1 MQKPERVMVGMAEN
15 IQACLWIFW
24 QLQHQWLV
32 RDILHQAQGV
42 FYGFCLMARIGVQGV
57 QEVQEV
63 QEVQD
68 VQMVQGFQKVQG
80 VQLRPICIILA
91 KMKEHHAGCS
101 FTAQLVFY
109 ISIHFF

>member
-1 MQKPERVMVGMAEN
+1 MVWLTEN
-15 IQACLWIFW
+15 IQACL
-24 QLQHQWLV
+24 
-32 RDILHQAQGV
+32 RDFLAAATSMARKRHLASTARG

-57 QEVQEV
+57 QMVQGV

-68 VQMVQGFQKVQG
+68 VQG
-80 VQLRPICIILA
+80 VQLRPICILRA
-91 KMKEHHAGCS
+91 RMNDYHTGCS